1 MAITKLIADSITS
14 GAIANTPAFLAK
26 RNETQSMAGD
36 TDTKLISTDKVFDT
50 DNSYNTTTGQ
60 FTVPSGKGGKYYFFA
75 GFEVANMDDNKDF
88 GVSFKINGS
97 FLDGY
102 SNALGGYFTA
112 KNTAPSASN
121 FSDPAVVVS
130 IIFDLSA
137 GDYVEMWGR
146 QRDGG
151 SEDARNLRFGGYRL
165 IGV

>member
-26 RNETQSMAGD
+26 KTGNQSMSGD
-36 TDTKLISTDKVFDT
+36 TDTKLICTEEIFDT
-50 DNSYNTTTGQ
+50 NNAHNTTTGQ
-60 FTVPSGKGGKYYFFA
+60 FTVPSGQSGKYYFFA
-75 GFEVANMDDNKDF
+75 GFNVANMDDNKAI

-97 FLDGY
+97 FPDGET
-102 SNALGGYFTA
+102 NALGGYFSA
-112 KNTAPSASN
+112 QNNSPSASN
-121 FSDPAVVVS
+121 AADPTVIVS
-130 IIFDLSA
+130 TIFDLSA

-151 SEDARNLRFGGYRL
+151 SEDARDLRFGAYRL